1 MRFMDIL
8 DFCKNHLCIYFLYRL
23 KIMVLLT
30 FSSFISNNLFKN
42 IIIIYI
48 MSDNC
53 KYICECGYKT
63 DRKYNYKRHI
73 KKHNTIK
80 MVKKEKNKN
89 KIWVCDICQK
99 HYKFQSGLSR
109 HKTNMHNNEEYI
121 DTYKPITFTNV
132 NARKI
137 IKNSENNKIDKL
149 MNVIIEQNK
158 TINKT
163 QKLLEKTLQN
173 TKQLA
178 TNINNKCINNINT
191 INNEISINL
200 YLNENY
206 KNAMNLTDFI
216 KGINISIEDIEN
228 TGKIGYI
235 KTIKKLLNN
244 QLISMDPI
252 ERPIICSDKN
262 KLLFYV
268 KDENKWSEDKQH
280 KKIND
285 TVINIRM
292 KQFNKLKE
300 WEKHNPN
307 FMEDLTLR
315 SQWNKLVYEIYGDG
329 DEETYEKRNKAI
341 IKNLANDTYINKKQI
356 IKNK

>member
-1 MRFMDIL
+1 MGDE
-8 DFCKNHLCIYFLYRL
+8 
-23 KIMVLLT
+23 
-30 FSSFISNNLFKN
+30 
-42 IIIIYI
+42 
-48 MSDNC
+48 C

-73 KKHNTIK
+73 KKHNVIK
-80 MVKKEKNKN
+80 MVKQEKLKN
-89 KIWVCDICQK
+89 IDWVCEICDK
-99 HYKFQSGLSR
+99 TYKFQSGLSR
-109 HKTNMHNNEEYI
+109 HKTKMHGGEGYI
-121 DTYKPITFTNV
+121 NVYKPATFTNIKEQNIINV
-132 NARKI
+132 N
-137 IKNSENNKIDKL
+137 ENNKIDKL

-158 TINKT
+158 TISKT
-163 QKLLEKTLQN
+163 QKLLEKTLQS
-173 TKQLA
+173 TKQMA
-178 TNINNKCINNINT
+178 TNMSSKCVNNINN
-191 INNEISINL
+191 INNEISINV

-216 KGINISIEDIEN
+216 NNINISIEDIED
-228 TGKIGYI
+228 TGKNGYI

-244 QLISMDPI
+244 QLVSMNPI

-300 WEKHNPN
+300 WETHNPN
-307 FMEDLTLR
+307 FMEDITLR
-315 SQWNKLVYEIYGDG
+315 SKWNKLVYEIYGDG
-329 DEETYEKRNKAI
+329 NEETYDKRNKTI

-356 IKNK
+356 IKIK